1 MKCTLLHRTSPPPAR
16 HPLGCR
22 GGTAR
27 HRPRPDERHA
37 AAESRGTHSLHHR
50 PAETNQRTE
59 TTKLKEFENQDNYSN
74 PFAVY
79 YLQRMQKTR
88 MQRALVDRIQCCRG
102 CLV

>member
-50 PAETNQRTE
+50 PAETNQRIE
-59 TTKLKEFENQDNYSN
+59 KTTKISNYENKSLFNNDGR
-74 PFAVY
+74 FDAHI
-79 YLQRMQKTR
+79 M
-88 MQRALVDRIQCCRG
+88 
-102 CLV
+102 